1 VRHVSDPEPGRLGP
15 ADLCLLEAPHP
26 RLLETLDRAP
36 RPSAVIY
43 DAIDL
48 WDGSLGAGWYHPAAE
63 ARAIARADLLVAS
76 SELLRGRLAA
86 QADRPVALVPNAVD
100 LRLFD
105 PAIPRE
111 RPRDVRAGHPT
122 VLYVGALWGEWVDV
136 GLIAAV
142 ARAVPR
148 AVVHLLGPTGGR
160 SIPRLPNLHVL
171 GPRPREAVPAYLAC
185 ADVAILPFLGS
196 ALADAVS
203 PLKLFE
209 YLAMGVPV
217 VSTPLAEVAARP
229 GVIAVARDE
238 SSFISAVERAARE
251 RLPAGLVRA
260 EVADQGWSSRVDR
273 ILALV
278 EREG

>member
-1 VRHVSDPEPGRLGP
+1 
-15 ADLCLLEAPHP
+15 
-26 RLLETLDRAP
+26 
-36 RPSAVIY
+36 
-43 DAIDL
+43 
-48 WDGSLGAGWYHPAAE
+48 
-63 ARAIARADLLVAS
+63 
-76 SELLRGRLAA
+76 
-86 QADRPVALVPNAVD
+86 
-100 LRLFD
+100 
-105 PAIPRE
+105 
-111 RPRDVRAGHPT
+111 
-122 VLYVGALWGEWVDV
+122 
-136 GLIAAV
+136 
-142 ARAVPR
+142 
-148 AVVHLLGPTGGR
+148 
-160 SIPRLPNLHVL
+160 
-171 GPRPREAVPAYLAC
+171 VPAYLAC